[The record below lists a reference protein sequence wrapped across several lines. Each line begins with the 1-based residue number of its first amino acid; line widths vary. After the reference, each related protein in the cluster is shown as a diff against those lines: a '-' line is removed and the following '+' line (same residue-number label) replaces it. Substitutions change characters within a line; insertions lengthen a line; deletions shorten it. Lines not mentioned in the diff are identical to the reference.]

1 LEKNET
7 VALLGATSMVG
18 SSLLNQL
25 ALSRQRVIAF
35 SRRSEPERKGDIEW
49 RKIDSSTQSNVS
61 ETIPSWICLAPIW
74 MLPNY
79 FQLLENS
86 GAKRIVVLSSTS
98 IFTKMDSLDLAEQ
111 ALARKLMD
119 SEAQL
124 KVWAE
129 SRGIEWVVV
138 RPTLIYGLGLDKNIT
153 EIMRFILRW
162 GFFPVLGSGKGL
174 RQPVRVEDV
183 AKACKAVIDSSACLN
198 GTYNLSGAEILS
210 YREMLARV
218 FVSMGRKQRLIHF
231 PRWFFQ
237 FMLLGL
243 RIVPVFRNWS
253 IGMVD
258 RMSRDMIFDHS
269 DFETAFKLSPQ
280 PFVLNEKDLPKER

>member
-1 LEKNET
+1 LKSNNIIG
-7 VALLGATSMVG
+7 VLGATSMVG
-18 SSLLNQL
+18 SCLLNQL
-25 ALSRQRVIAF
+25 ALSGRGVIAF
-35 SRRSEPERKGDIEW
+35 SRQSEPEHKGDIEW
-49 RKIDSSTQSNVS
+49 RKIASSTHSNII
-61 ETIPSWICLAPIW
+61 EKIPNWICLAPIW
-74 MLPNY
+74 VLPDY

-86 GAKRIVVLSSTS
+86 SVKRIVVLSSTS
-98 IFTKMDSLDLAEQ
+98 IFTKMDSLDLADQ

-124 KVWAE
+124 ESWAE
-129 SRGIEWVVV
+129 SKGIEWVVV
-138 RPTLIYGLGLDKNIT
+138 RPTLVYGLGLDKYIT

-162 GFFPVLGSGKGL
+162 GFFPILGTGQGL

-183 AKACKAVIDSSACLN
+183 AKACKAVIDSSTCEN
-198 GTYNLSGAEILS
+198 GAYNLSGAEILS
-210 YREMLARV
+210 YRDMLTRV
-218 FVSMGRKQRLIHF
+218 FVSMDRKPRLIHF

-243 RIVPVFRNWS
+243 RLLPVFRKWS

-258 RMSRDMIFDHS
+258 RMSRDMTFDHT

-280 PFVLNEKDLPKER
+280 PFVLSEKDLPKER